1 MGLSS
6 RKLVESRGSEQNCM
20 KISQGFASLW
30 YGHANM
36 AFKASSALPECRQT
50 PHRWP
55 AFLRYCSSFAQQIL
69 VEVFHGRISWQL
81 EKVNLSI
88 FVVYCDVCLVAKF
101 RINPTAF
108 CVNVS
113 PSTFPVVRE
122 IFLRLLVAERY
133 SICLYIKMLSGSLPT
148 KGYFLAIEFVF
159 R

>member
-69 VEVFHGRISWQL
+69 VEVFHGRTSWQL

-113 PSTFPVVRE
+113 PSTSPLCVRFSCGFWLQKD
-122 IFLRLLVAERY
+122 IQFV
-133 SICLYIKMLSGSLPT
+133 YISKCCQVRCQPKDT
-148 KGYFLAIEFVF
+148 FWQ
-159 R
+159 